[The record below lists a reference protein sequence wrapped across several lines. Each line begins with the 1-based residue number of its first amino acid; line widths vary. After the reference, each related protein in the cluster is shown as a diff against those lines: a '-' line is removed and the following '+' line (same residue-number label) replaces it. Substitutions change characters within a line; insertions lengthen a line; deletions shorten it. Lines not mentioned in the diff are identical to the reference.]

1 MQNPTP
7 YTIRCAFFSNSTWEN
22 GCKPNVTQCYCVT
35 FIKTRKLIDMTEITP
50 CFDYFIYQFIIL
62 NVTYRLFVFNKL
74 NKFKGDNYGV
84 CSTNP

>member
-1 MQNPTP
+1 
-7 YTIRCAFFSNSTWEN
+7 
-22 GCKPNVTQCYCVT
+22 
-35 FIKTRKLIDMTEITP
+35 MTEITL

-62 NVTYRLFVFNKL
+62 NVTYRLFIFNKL